1 MNEIGKIVEVSIWR
15 KIKAFLNI
23 SLYEND
29 DESLKLTIGLLLMI
43 VVIFIITSIILKII
57 ERIITNKLPIEN
69 KGKFVS
75 VFSFTKWFIY
85 IIVLL
90 IVFSS
95 VGVNVTAIFA
105 ASAALLVGVGL
116 ALETL
121 FQDIISGIFILID
134 KTVHVGDIIEIDDKV
149 GRVTEINLR
158 TTKAVTIDNRVL
170 IIPNH
175 KYLTSSLFNWTQNG
189 VETRESV
196 EVGVAYGSNVE
207 LVKEILLKVANS
219 HPLVI
224 KEPEPSVIFTNFGD
238 SSLDFKLVFTLDDSF
253 QAAIPKSDMR
263 FEIDK
268 LFKQN
273 NITIPFPQRDIHIFQ
288 HKNDK

>member
-1 MNEIGKIVEVSIWR
+1 
-15 KIKAFLNI
+15 
-23 SLYEND
+23 
-29 DESLKLTIGLLLMI
+29 MI
-43 VVIFIITSIILKII
+43 VVIFIITSITLKII
-57 ERIITNKLPIEN
+57 ERIVTKKLPIEN

-90 IVFSS
+90 VVFSS
-95 VGVNVTAIFA
+95 VGVNVTAVFA

-149 GRVTEINLR
+149 GRISEINLR

-170 IIPNH
+170 IIHNH

-189 VETRESV
+189 IETRESV

-207 LVKEILLKVANS
+207 LVKKILLKVANS
-219 HPLVI
+219 HPMVI
-224 KEPEPSVIFTNFGD
+224 KMPEPIVLFTNFGD

-253 QAAIPKSDMR
+253 QAAIPKSEMR

-268 LFKQN
+268 LFKEN

-288 HKNDK
+288 PKNDK